1 MSPGGM
7 GDFSER
13 KMFQITDF
21 CPCDWG
27 PAEVRGAFVLV
38 VGKAGSSTVMLI
50 QERGRGRDEARGA
63 GRREGGEGGERAHHI
78 GIVGIQN

>member
-38 VGKAGSSTVMLI
+38 VGEAGSSTVMLI
-50 QERGRGRDEARGA
+50 QERGGGGA
-63 GRREGGEGGERAHHI
+63 GKG
-78 GIVGIQN
+78 

>member
-38 VGKAGSSTVMLI
+38 VGEAGSSTVMLI
-50 QERGRGRDEARGA
+50 QERGGG
-63 GRREGGEGGERAHHI
+63 GGEGMRQGGRGGGRGEKEERERTT
-78 GIVGIQN
+78 